1 MVQLVTA
8 SSFDNRVV
16 TNRRNGAVHV
26 LRKAAAFALVFGL
39 GSVSASA
46 SGPTGAEPIPHP
58 MFDANHCLTG
68 IERSARTSTVVM
80 RWGCGTARFISM
92 SCVFDRSGY
101 GGLGPKFA
109 KPGWHCNYPLPVLA
123 EDGGER
129 ASDLAVGDVSGAVY
143 WAACFVAS
151 YGDFA
156 ARDKPYHRTPCWK
169 ALRDIGRA
177 VKRSGRSP
185 ADVAGDLLP

>member
-1 MVQLVTA
+1 MVRFST
-8 SSFDNRVV
+8 SSSIDDRAG
-16 TNRRNGAVHV
+16 TNRRKCAVRV
-26 LRKAAAFALVFGL
+26 LPTVAVFALVLGL
-39 GSVSASA
+39 GPVSANA
-46 SGPTGAEPIPHP
+46 SGPRDAEPIPHR
-58 MFDANHCLTG
+58 MFDANHCLKG

-80 RWGCGTARFISM
+80 RWGCGRAKFISM

-123 EDGGER
+123 EDGGKR

-151 YGDFA
+151 YGAFA
-156 ARDKPYHRTPCWK
+156 TRDKPYHRTPCWK

-177 VKRSGRSP
+177 VKRSGRNP